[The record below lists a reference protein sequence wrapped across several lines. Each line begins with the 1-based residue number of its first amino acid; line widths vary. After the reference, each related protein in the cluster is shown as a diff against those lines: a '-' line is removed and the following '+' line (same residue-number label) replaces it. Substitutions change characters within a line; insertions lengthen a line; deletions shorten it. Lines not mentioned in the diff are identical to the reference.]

1 MQHPVQALI
10 TTDSLLITASSAT
23 LASFDLATSALHA
36 TATPHKALVRLLA
49 TYSDPAS
56 DKSYLISTGED
67 KHLVVSLLPSLE
79 LQSSRELPKRANA
92 LDVTEDGEIVVGDKF
107 GDVYI
112 FPLIAPAEPTPTPAP
127 APGSKDDTPKYAPI
141 LGHVSMLNTL
151 ALIPAREKG
160 GKSYIATG
168 DRDEH
173 VRVSRFPEGWVV
185 EGFLWG
191 SKHFVS
197 SLLYLPPATSSP
209 DAPSYLLSAGGDPTL
224 QLFSLSLPPS
234 SAGNVGSLISQFNVE
249 DLLTPYLAV
258 GPETPQPVA
267 PGKRKRGG
275 KGKGKKEEGA
285 EGEDGEGEKEEEEEA
300 YKGGEQL
307 KKGLAVIKMVE
318 VGTTREQGG
327 VVVLASGS
335 TALLYVPF
343 SALLPPSSTTSTPST
358 AVPSLLPFAHPI
370 LDFTP
375 LPVPSSSGSACE
387 FLLSFDTTRGPFP
400 PASSAPAS
408 SSSSDEV
415 PPPVARVALT
425 SAGQLEALP
434 TLTTDAVLLSSA
446 TTTTPVT
453 QPPPSVQSL
462 YPVLMLI
469 HHPGDESDLA
479 FGGGESD
486 LVGDGKPKGGKVPR
500 GTKRSSTERGER
512 DDELGL
518 VGERRAGKRAIG
530 RAETLRRW
538 EEAKRKI
545 EGGAG
550 EEALTQGEKEAVV
563 EMEKEAEGDKV
574 AQEEGSA
581 VA

>member
-10 TTDSLLITASSAT
+10 TTDSLLITASNAT

-36 TATPHKALVRLLA
+36 TATPHKSFVRLLA
-49 TYSDPAS
+49 TYFDPAS
-56 DKSYLISTGED
+56 EKSYLISTGED

-112 FPLIAPAEPTPTPAP
+112 FPLIAPVEPAPTSTPAP
-127 APGSKDDTPKYAPI
+127 ASKDDTPKYAPV

-209 DAPSYLLSAGGDPTL
+209 EAPSYLLSAGGDPTL

-258 GPETPQPVA
+258 GPETPQPVG
-267 PGKRKRGG
+267 PGRRKRGG

-285 EGEDGEGEKEEEEEA
+285 EDEEGEGEKEEEAEA
-300 YKGGEQL
+300 YKGGEEM

-335 TALLYVPF
+335 TALLYIPF
-343 SALLPPSSTTSTPST
+343 SALLPPSSSTSTPST
-358 AVPSLLPFAHPI
+358 TVPSLLPFAYPI

-400 PASSAPAS
+400 LPSPASSAPAS
-408 SSSSDEV
+408 SSEET

-425 SAGQLEALP
+425 QAGQLEALP
-434 TLTTDAVLLSSA
+434 TLTTDAILLSSA
-446 TTTTPVT
+446 TTPVAQ
-453 QPPPSVQSL
+453 QPGVQSL
-462 YPVLMLI
+462 YPVLMLL
-469 HHPGDESDLA
+469 HHPGDESEFA
-479 FGGGESD
+479 FGGGEAD
-486 LVGDGKPKGGKVPR
+486 LVGDGKPKGGKVPPRR
-500 GTKRSSTERGER
+500 GTKRASTDRGER

-538 EEAKRKI
+538 EEAKRKM
-545 EGGAG
+545 ESGAG
-550 EEALTQGEKEAVV
+550 EEGLTQGEKEAVA
-563 EMEKEAEGDKV
+563 EMEKEAEGEKV
-574 AQEEGSA
+574 AQAEASA